1 MILDLHGLLN
11 GSVQT
16 VPFAYQDEATGM
28 STDIKSGTVEAEG
41 EIRNFSGYILLTAQ
55 IVLKVQVFCARCGCF
70 FDTVY
75 SFQTEQKMT
84 DKLVNNDDDDF
95 ILIEDKKFDV
105 SDFVNSSMLLEMP
118 TRFLCS
124 EDCKGLC
131 PKCGH
136 NLNESRCS
144 CDDREIDPR
153 LAVLSEYFNK
163 K

>member
-11 GSVQT
+11 GTVQT
-16 VPFAYQDEATGM
+16 VPFAYSCEANGL
-28 STDIKSGTVEAEG
+28 SPDIKNGTVEAEG
-41 EIRNFSGYILLTAQ
+41 EIRNFSGYILINAQ
-55 IVLKVQVFCARCGCF
+55 IVLKAQVICARCNSI

-75 SFQTEQKMT
+75 SFNTEQKMT
-84 DKLVNNDDDDF
+84 EKLENKDDDAF
-95 ILIEDKKFDV
+95 ILIEDKQFDV
-105 SDFVNSSMLLEMP
+105 DDFVNSNMLLEMP

-124 EDCKGLC
+124 KNCKGLC

-144 CDDREIDPR
+144 CDEKEIDPR